1 MLPIDNYFSVIE
13 FFPSESC
20 IETTAIKAYRALQH
34 LVMIADNC
42 SIPYSQGCK

>member
-1 MLPIDNYFSVIE
+1 MFPIDNSFIVID
-13 FFPSESC
+13 FFVLKGC

-42 SIPYSQGCK
+42 SILYSQGCK